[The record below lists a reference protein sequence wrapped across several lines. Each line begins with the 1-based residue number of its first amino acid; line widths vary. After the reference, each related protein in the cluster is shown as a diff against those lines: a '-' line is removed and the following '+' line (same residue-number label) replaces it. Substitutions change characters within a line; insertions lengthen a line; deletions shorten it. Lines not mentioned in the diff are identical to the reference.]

1 MQKIVRKVLRAVAD
15 YDPAYYDMYTD
26 PHEAFFAKLYVER
39 IRQRAEEARLRP
51 PATMLEAGCQAGR
64 LVVPL
69 AALGFQ
75 VTGIDTSGFALR
87 RAEAHARKAGVDAT
101 LIQADVME
109 FLRRQRERRY
119 DIVVCAEVIYQSSQY
134 RAMVQV
140 LAGAVKPGGLLVVS
154 HRSMV
159 YYFVEALRH
168 GDLTTARQVLARRE
182 GDFEG
187 PFPERGYYNW
197 QTEDE
202 LDALYKGLG
211 LQRVALYPIDR
222 CAWLTGM
229 GPSQLTSAEREAWL
243 RMELQ
248 PSDARAGCA
257 RYILVIAE
265 QPRDSDRAV
274 SSTRDERTM
283 MSAR

>member
-39 IRQRAEEARLRP
+39 IRQRAEEAGLRP
-51 PATMLEAGCQAGR
+51 PATVLEAGCQAGR

-87 RAEAHARKAGVDAT
+87 RAQAHAREAGVGAT
-101 LIQADVME
+101 FIQADLMK
-109 FLRRQRERRY
+109 FLQGAPQRQY
-119 DIVVCAEVIYQSSQY
+119 DIVVCAEVIYQSPRF
-134 RAMVQV
+134 RAMAQV
-140 LAGAVKPGGLLVVS
+140 LAGAVKPGGLLAVS
-154 HRSMV
+154 HRPRA
-159 YYFVEALRH
+159 YYLIEALRH
-168 GDLTTARQVLARRE
+168 GDLSTARLVLARRE
-182 GDFEG
+182 GNFER
-187 PFPERGYYNW
+187 PFPDPGYYNW

-202 LDALYKGLG
+202 LEAMYKGLG

-248 PSDARAGCA
+248 PSNARAGCA

-265 QPRDSDRAV
+265 QPRDPDREG

-283 MSAR
+283 MSVR